1 MKTKI
6 EMQQVLNNAVKEF
19 QNTNPSN

>member
-1 MKTKI
+1 MKTKL

-19 QNTNPSN
+19 QDTNKTN